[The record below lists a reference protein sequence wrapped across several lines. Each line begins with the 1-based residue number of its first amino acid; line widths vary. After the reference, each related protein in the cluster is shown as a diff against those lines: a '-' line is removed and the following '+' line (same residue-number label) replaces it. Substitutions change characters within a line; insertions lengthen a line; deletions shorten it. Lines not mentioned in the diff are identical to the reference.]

1 MRDFLRAASA
11 ASTVDSDLSGS
22 SEQPALAR
30 GFGGNLLSKV
40 QTYFVDAHQRKAAS
54 TA

>member
-22 SEQPALAR
+22 SERLALAR
-30 GFGGNLLSKV
+30 EFGGNLLSKV
-40 QTYFVDAHQRKAAS
+40 ETYFVDAHLRNAAS